1 MDTQPISPTV
11 ERLGRL
17 LAKAREARGLS
28 LGVVAQTVDCS
39 AEHLRL
45 LEGGQRDPSFDL
57 VARLTVLLDLDLSVA
72 VYGQKV
78 AAAKRRAEDVPSL
91 ATTIATEVQP

>member
-1 MDTQPISPTV
+1 MDTQPTVSPAV

-17 LAKAREARGLS
+17 VSKAREARSLS
-28 LGVVAQTVDCS
+28 LAVVAQTVDCS

-45 LEGGQRDPSFDL
+45 LEGGLRDPSFEL
-57 VARLTVLLDLDLSVA
+57 VAKLAVLLDLDLSIA

-78 AAAKRRAEDVPSL
+78 AAARRREDAPASME
-91 ATTIATEVQP
+91 A

>member
-1 MDTQPISPTV
+1 MDSQQAPNPAV

-17 LAKAREARGLS
+17 VAKAREARSLS
-28 LGVVAQTVDCS
+28 LAVVAQTVDCS

-45 LEGGQRDPSFDL
+45 LEGGLRDPSFEL
-57 VARLTVLLDLDLSVA
+57 VAKLAVLLELDLSVA

-78 AAAKRRAEDVPSL
+78 AAARRRDDA
-91 ATTIATEVQP
+91 QPAMEA

>member
-1 MDTQPISPTV
+1 MDTQQTTSPAV

-17 LAKAREARGLS
+17 VAKAREARSLS
-28 LGVVAQTVDCS
+28 LAVVAQTVGCS

-45 LEGGQRDPSFDL
+45 LEGGQRDPTFEL
-57 VARLTVLLDLDLSVA
+57 VAKLAVLLDLDLSIA

-78 AAAKRRAEDVPSL
+78 AAARRRDD
-91 ATTIATEVQP
+91 TQPAMEA